1 MTKTI
6 AQVALISALRNRQI
20 FNAQILDAEDYGD
33 NLQIW
38 FYDKSR
44 TTLVLTEP
52 ISCGEAQEIM
62 SNLPKARRRQ
72 IVRAY
77 SL

>member
-33 NLQIW
+33 NL
-38 FYDKSR
+38 
-44 TTLVLTEP
+44 
-52 ISCGEAQEIM
+52 
-62 SNLPKARRRQ
+62 
-72 IVRAY
+72 
-77 SL
+77 